1 MPRSRL
7 SKNSQVG
14 RNRYITGTAN
24 LLSTSYTHPINPA
37 NGWFLAL
44 KDSIHHAVEQV
55 HIFTIFM
62 RLDGRILGIFFGITA
77 GAESPRADS
86 GKDNGNNIPLHL
98 GSVKSSNYPFHHF
111 SGVGVQ
117 LVGIIKDNPGAM

>member
-7 SKNSQVG
+7 TKNSQVG

-24 LLSTSYTHPINPA
+24 LLSASYTHTINPA

-55 HIFTIFM
+55 HVCTVFL
-62 RLDGRILGIFFGITA
+62 RLVGIILGIFFGITA

-86 GKDNGNNIPLHL
+86 GKDTSNNISLHL
-98 GSVKSSNYPFHHF
+98 GSVKSGNDPFHHF
-111 SGVGVQ
+111 SVVGV
-117 LVGIIKDNPGAM
+117 LLG